1 MPHLEAGMGGIN
13 LVRVLLGGIV
23 AGVVANAGD
32 FVINTYLLAEDMS
45 RMATRLGL
53 DQSAIDGSMTTWI
66 VVDFLYGIL
75 IVFAYAAMRPRFG
88 AGPKTAV
95 IAGVT
100 LFLGVTVVLAG
111 FQAIGVFAQDTFVKN
126 ALASLV
132 VTVVASLAGGA
143 VYKE

>member
-1 MPHLEAGMGGIN
+1 MGGMN

-53 DQSAIDGSMTTWI
+53 DQSALDASMTTWI

-95 IAGVT
+95 IAGLTV
-100 LFLGVTVVLAG
+100 FLAATVVLAG
-111 FQAIGVFAQDTFVKN
+111 FQAIGIFAPDTFVKN
-126 ALASLV
+126 AVLSLV
-132 VTVVASLAGGA
+132 VTVAASLAGGA

>member
-1 MPHLEAGMGGIN
+1 MSGIN

-45 RMATRLGL
+45 RMTTRLGL
-53 DQSAIDGSMTTWI
+53 DRTVVEASMTTWI

-100 LFLGVTVVLAG
+100 LFLAVTVVLAG
-111 FQAIGVFAQDTFVKN
+111 FLAMGVFTQDTFAKN
-126 ALASLV
+126 VMFGLV
-132 VTVVASLAGGA
+132 VTIAASLAGGA

>member
-1 MPHLEAGMGGIN
+1 MGGIN
-13 LVRVLLGGIV
+13 LGRVLLGGIV

-32 FVINTYLLAEDMS
+32 WVINTYLLADDMS

-53 DQSAIDGSMTTWI
+53 DQSAIEASMPTWI
-66 VVDFLYGIL
+66 VADFLYGIL

-100 LFLGVTVVLAG
+100 LFLAVTVVLAG
-111 FQAIGVFAQDTFVKN
+111 FQAMGMFEQATFVKN
-126 ALASLV
+126 VASALV
-132 VTVVASLAGGA
+132 VTIAASLAGGA